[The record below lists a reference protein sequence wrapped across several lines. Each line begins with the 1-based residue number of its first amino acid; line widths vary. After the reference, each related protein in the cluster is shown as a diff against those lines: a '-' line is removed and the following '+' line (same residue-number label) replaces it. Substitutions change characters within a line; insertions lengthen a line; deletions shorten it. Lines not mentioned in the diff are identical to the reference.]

1 MQSWS
6 TLARFDAKPYA
17 IPRESWS
24 LDPARKA
31 WKQISGCGVDLM
43 FAVRARVSVSASS
56 VAVASGR
63 KS

>member
-1 MQSWS
+1 MQSCS
-6 TLARFDAKPYA
+6 TLARFDAKPCA
-17 IPRESWS
+17 IPRESRG

-31 WKQISGCGVDLM
+31 WKLIIGSGVDLM
-43 FAVRARVSVSASS
+43 FSVRARVSVSASS